1 MYTSQENDRSH
12 RRILMAGLALSLAVH
27 AAVLAFAQI
36 TIPGSPGGAD
46 ALRIVELA
54 DPIERVAPL
63 EVVSLRRS
71 ATPGGGTEQASVVR
85 DIAVPRFASVPAV
98 LSAAVPNPIA
108 LLEKIEEKEKPE
120 NPVASYAMITPFRA
134 DASENPSAL
143 RPIDDRPVA
152 VLAALPHVG
161 QSGVGVTIGGGHCPT
176 PGGMHRI
183 AFSRTGP
190 TF

>member
-1 MYTSQENDRSH
+1 MHTSREYDRRH
-12 RRILMAGLALSLAVH
+12 RRILMAGVALSLAVH
-27 AAVLAFAQI
+27 VAVLAFAKV
-36 TIPGSPGGAD
+36 TIPGSPGGED

-63 EVVSLRRS
+63 EVISLRGTS
-71 ATPGGGTEQASVVR
+71 TPGAGTEQASV

-98 LSAAVPNPIA
+98 LSAAVPNPVT
-108 LLEKIEEKEKPE
+108 LLEQIEVEEKPE
-120 NPVASYAMITPFRA
+120 NPVASYAQITPFRA
-134 DASENPSAL
+134 DASDRPSEL

-176 PGGMHRI
+176 PGGVHRI

>member
-1 MYTSQENDRSH
+1 MHTSRENDRSY
-12 RRILMAGLALSLAVH
+12 RRILMAGLALSLAAHV
-27 AAVLAFAQI
+27 AVLAFAKV
-36 TIPGSPGGAD
+36 TIPGSPGGED

-54 DPIERVAPL
+54 EPIERVAPL
-63 EVVSLRRS
+63 EVVSLPRS
-71 ATPGGGTEQASVVR
+71 LAPGGGAEGASVVR

-98 LSAAVPNPIA
+98 LSSAVPNPIT
-108 LLEKIEEKEKPE
+108 LLEKIEEKERPE
-120 NPVASYAMITPFRA
+120 NPVASYAMITPFRV

-176 PGGMHRI
+176 PGGLHRI

>member
-1 MYTSQENDRSH
+1 MYTSREYDRSY

-27 AAVLAFAQI
+27 VVALAFAKV
-36 TIPGSPGGAD
+36 TIPGSTDGGD
-46 ALRIVELA
+46 ALRVVELA
-54 DPIERVAPL
+54 EPIEWVAPL
-63 EVVSLRRS
+63 EVVNLPQSS
-71 ATPGGGTEQASVVR
+71 APGGSGEQASVVR
-85 DIAVPRFASVPAV
+85 DIAVPRFASVPAA
-98 LSAAVPNPIA
+98 LSAAVPNPIT

-120 NPVASYAMITPFRA
+120 NPVASYATITPFRA

-152 VLAALPHVG
+152 VLAALPNVG

-176 PGGMHRI
+176 PGGVHRI